1 VPQIRHIIA
10 VGIPVYVAA
19 WAAVALLPIPANDID
34 AFFWPSARVALAG
47 HPLQIYQPLG
57 HGLYPNANGPLSM
70 APLVLVGTVVRAIGA
85 ADQMQLRRAVILA
98 FFSLF
103 ILLMAREAMAT
114 VDRLRGQPVTGVPR
128 LLAYGAFTVA
138 PILFQGLGGYGHV
151 EQAIEVW
158 MALLAARWV
167 ATDRPVGAGVALGL
181 AVLARSSAGLL
192 GLPLA
197 IVARRRGPLRAVV
210 LAVSAAVTTIAG
222 LLPFFLADREDVVHS
237 LLTYRSALP
246 VGAGSVWSLSRGT
259 LWETIGQHSDIFF
272 IAGAA
277 ILLNLW
283 LALWRSQNAGEER
296 LYAGLA
302 LTSACFCLLAKTV
315 WPYYLVEVYVF
326 TAIWAFSRSSR
337 PSGRWWRII
346 PLLGVSGLGLLAEGG
361 VTKDLPLWL
370 VKAEGATMFVL
381 LGVAMLWMAI
391 VAIRREAAAVG

>member
-1 VPQIRHIIA
+1 
-10 VGIPVYVAA
+10 
-19 WAAVALLPIPANDID
+19 
-34 AFFWPSARVALAG
+34 
-47 HPLQIYQPLG
+47 
-57 HGLYPNANGPLSM
+57 
-70 APLVLVGTVVRAIGA
+70 
-85 ADQMQLRRAVILA
+85 
-98 FFSLF
+98 
-103 ILLMAREAMAT
+103 
-114 VDRLRGQPVTGVPR
+114 
-128 LLAYGAFTVA
+128 
-138 PILFQGLGGYGHV
+138 
-151 EQAIEVW
+151 
-158 MALLAARWV
+158 
-167 ATDRPVGAGVALGL
+167 
-181 AVLARSSAGLL
+181 
-192 GLPLA
+192 
-197 IVARRRGPLRAVV
+197 
-210 LAVSAAVTTIAG
+210 VSAAVTTIAG
-222 LLPFFLADREDVVHS
+222 LLPFFLADRDDVVHS

-346 PLLGVSGLGLLAEGG
+346 PLLGVSGLGLLAEVG